1 MFSFKDLTINS
12 LEPGEFAI
20 STMILLF
27 GCTQFLMLYNSS
39 VAAQNLV
46 DENHELIDYIE
57 TMQKKDWMRYEDPS
71 ISISKKKLE
80 KFEGFDGKNYFVL
93 NKSLI
98 SVLIANTIT
107 YVLVLI
113 GFKDTRDPTSSE
125 IAKN

>member
-1 MFSFKDLTINS
+1 
-12 LEPGEFAI
+12 
-20 STMILLF
+20 
-27 GCTQFLMLYNSS
+27 MLYNSS

-80 KFEGFDGKNYFVL
+80 KFEGFDGKIYFVL